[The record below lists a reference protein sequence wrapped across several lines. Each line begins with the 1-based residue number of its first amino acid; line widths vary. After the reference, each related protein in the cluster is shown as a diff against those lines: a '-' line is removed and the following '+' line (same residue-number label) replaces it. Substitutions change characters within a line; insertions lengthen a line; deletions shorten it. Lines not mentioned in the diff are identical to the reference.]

1 MRAISHTLLTHIVEV
16 NSVVA
21 YRVVI
26 IDGVVVSVAVGR
38 CWYIGAFG
46 QKERAV
52 KRLLHSPHFIYGH
65 SYPHICFCLI
75 VAMSLF
81 YSSISSWCY
90 IHSFF
95 SSCYVYFSIWDYSFC
110 LTATLLNFYPYHLST
125 FLAHVNSP
133 CLVWSFAVVIFIDL
147 YITYVD
153 IVMRT
158 KYFLNPLNHRY
169 CFSLQ

>member
-1 MRAISHTLLTHIVEV
+1 MSPKCIVLVTL
-16 NSVVA
+16 
-21 YRVVI
+21 
-26 IDGVVVSVAVGR
+26 VSVAVGR

-52 KRLLHSPHFIYGH
+52 KRLLHSPHFIYGY
-65 SYPHICFCLI
+65 SYPHYSCYVSI
-75 VAMSLF
+75 LF
-81 YSSISSWCY
+81 FYL

-110 LTATLLNFYPYHLST
+110 LTATLLNFYLYHLAA
-125 FLAHVNSP
+125 FLTHIHSP

-153 IVMRT
+153 IVVST
-158 KYFLNPLNHRY
+158 QHFLNPLNHLY